1 MKILSY
7 IQQENGRFILDTP
20 ENHVHFIIWQI
31 LCLQAVF
38 YAIPST
44 TTFFIFTIAGF
55 FRNLIYIFNTES
67 YFNGDIALFCIFFT
81 NILNS
86 VLISL
91 FIKIV
96 VKRSKKH
103 LDYVTSY
110 GIIHLCLS
118 IVVSRFPVSYLWYLS
133 FFLFVM
139 ITVLISE
146 CLCYKDNIER
156 NLFEQHYIV
165 RSNYNVYFYNT
176 QKL

>member
-1 MKILSY
+1 MRLANTVKQNSN
-7 IQQENGRFILDTP
+7 NGGNNSVNSGRSSS
-20 ENHVHFIIWQI
+20 
-31 LCLQAVF
+31 C
-38 YAIPST
+38 ST
-44 TTFFIFTIAGF
+44 CCK
-55 FRNLIYIFNTES
+55 S

-86 VLISL
+86 VLISY

-146 CLCYKDNIER
+146 YLCYKDDMKEIYLN
-156 NLFEQHYIV
+156 
-165 RSNYNVYFYNT
+165 NT
-176 QKL
+176 IL